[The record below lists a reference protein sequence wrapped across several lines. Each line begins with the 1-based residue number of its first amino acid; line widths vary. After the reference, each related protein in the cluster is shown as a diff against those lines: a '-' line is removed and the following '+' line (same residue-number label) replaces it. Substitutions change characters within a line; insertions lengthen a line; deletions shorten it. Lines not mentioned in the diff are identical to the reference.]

1 MAIDAAI
8 GYGGSFLLYGGYL
21 LRAPE
26 VPPPTARKW
35 RFMFSDTT
43 TDPRN
48 SRWLCNT
55 APVQRARSHRSRMDL
70 SEIVRVWTPVDISA
84 GVWDCELY
92 SYDARSGTM
101 TGIADDIGYAFEYM
115 RTDPLRSDPN
125 DYPDWSGTAKLIG
138 VGDLTGVTY
147 IDGLFSDASSVT
159 CDGDVTIDCTVSQDT
174 SIESLFAGCSQ
185 LVTPP
190 DLVTTGITN
199 MSHLFDG
206 CSSLASIPPSLDVS
220 SATDLSYMF
229 YGATSLVSAPAMN
242 TGSAVNM
249 SHLFSDT
256 NIYEAPAYNTS
267 RVTDMSYMFGGATG
281 NPNLRAIP
289 PMDTSSVTTMEGFA
303 SRCTALTTIPLLDTS
318 SVTTMTRMFFGATS
332 LSSIPALDTSSVTDM
347 SYMFHSTAI
356 TAIPTLTTQQVT
368 NFSAM
373 FMNCRSLLTIGQM
386 RTDSAT
392 TVSVMFA
399 NCENVTSGAY
409 EMYLQLSSQSPVPS
423 HGQCF
428 TNCGGNSQI
437 PAGWK

>member
-55 APVQRARSHRSRMDL
+55 APVQVARSQRLRDL
-70 SEIVRVWTPVDISA
+70 SSILRVWTPVDISA
-84 GVWDCELY
+84 GVWDCEPY
-92 SYDARSGTM
+92 SYDARTGTV
-101 TGIADDIGYAFEYM
+101 TGIADDISYAFEFM
-115 RTDPLRSDPN
+115 TTDPLPTDPN

-147 IDGLFSDASSVT
+147 IDYLFRYAESVT
-159 CDGDVTIDCTVSQDT
+159 CDGDVTIDCTIPQDT
-174 SIESLFAGCSQ
+174 SIEGLFYKCNR

-190 DLVTTGITN
+190 DLVTTGVTN
-199 MSHLFDG
+199 MSRLFEG

-229 YGATSLVSAPAMN
+229 CGATSLVAAPAMD

-249 SHLFSDT
+249 SHMFSDT
-256 NIYEAPAYNTS
+256 NIYEAPTYNTS
-267 RVTDMSYMFGGATG
+267 NVTDMSYMFGGTTG

-303 SRCTALTTIPLLDTS
+303 SRCTALVSIPSSLDTS
-318 SVTTMTRMFFGATS
+318 SVTTMKRMFFGATS
-332 LSSIPALDTSSVTDM
+332 LSSIPALDTSRVTDM

-392 TVSVMFA
+392 TVSIMFA

-409 EMYLQLSSQSPVPS
+409 EMYLQLSSQTPVPS

-428 TNCGGNSQI
+428 SNCGGNSQI

>member
-1 MAIDAAI
+1 MAIDAVV

-21 LRAPE
+21 LRTPGL
-26 VPPPTARKW
+26 PPPTARKW

-55 APVQRARSHRSRMDL
+55 APVQRVRSQRLRTDL

-84 GVWDCELY
+84 GVWDCELH

-101 TGIADDIGYAFEYM
+101 TGIADDIGYAFEFM
-115 RTDPLRSDPN
+115 TTDPLSTDPN

-138 VGDLTGVTY
+138 VGDLTGVTR
-147 IDGLFSDASSVT
+147 IDGLFHGASSVI
-159 CDGDVTIDCTVSQDT
+159 CDGDVTIDCTIPQDN
-174 SIESLFAGCSQ
+174 SLVNFFAGCTR

-190 DLVTTGITN
+190 DLITTGVTN
-199 MSHLFDG
+199 MSHLFDR
-206 CSSLASIPPSLDVS
+206 CSSLTSIPPSMDVS

-229 YGATSLVSAPAMN
+229 YGARSLVSAPAMD
-242 TGSAVNM
+242 TRSAVNM
-249 SHLFSDT
+249 SSMFAFAD
-256 NIYEAPAYNTS
+256 IYDLPAYNTS
-267 RVTDMSYMFGGATG
+267 NVTDMSFMFDT
-281 NPNLRAIP
+281 NLNLRAIP
-289 PMDTSSVTTMEGFA
+289 LMDTSSVTTMEGFA
-303 SRCTALTTIPLLDTS
+303 AHCQALTTIPPLDTS
-318 SVTTMTRMFFGATS
+318 SVTTMRRMFFGATS
-332 LSSIPALDTSSVTDM
+332 LSSIPAIDTSSVTNM
-347 SYMFHSTAI
+347 EEMFSGTAI

-368 NFSAM
+368 DFSGM
-373 FMNCRSLLTIGQM
+373 FLNCRSLLTIGQM

-392 TVSVMFA
+392 DVSVMFA

-428 TNCGGNSQI
+428 SNCGGNAQV

>member
-35 RFMFSDTT
+35 RFMFSDPT

-55 APVQRARSHRSRMDL
+55 APVQRVRSHRSRDDL
-70 SEIVRVWTPVDISA
+70 TEIVRVWTPVDISA
-84 GVWDCELY
+84 GVWDCEPHIY
-92 SYDARSGTM
+92 YTR
-101 TGIADDIGYAFEYM
+101 TGAMGGVADDIGYAFEYM
-115 RTDPLRSDPN
+115 RTNPLLSDPN

-147 IDGLFSDASSVT
+147 IDGLFSGASSVT
-159 CDGDVTIDCTVSQDT
+159 CDGDVTIDCTFPQDT

-190 DLVTTGITN
+190 DLITTGVTN

-206 CSSLASIPPSLDVS
+206 CSSLTSIPPSMDVS

-229 YGATSLVSAPAMN
+229 YGARSLVMAPAMD
-242 TGSAVNM
+242 TSSAVNM
-249 SHLFSDT
+249 SSMFAFAD
-256 NIYEAPAYNTS
+256 IYELPTYNTS
-267 RVTDMSYMFGGATG
+267 RVTDMSFMFDT
-281 NPNLRAIP
+281 NEHLRTIP
-289 PMDTSSVTTMEGFA
+289 LMDTSSVTTMEGFA
-303 SRCTALTTIPLLDTS
+303 AHCTALTTIGVMDTS
-318 SVTTMTRMFFGATS
+318 SVTTMRRMFFGATS
-332 LSSIPALDTSSVTDM
+332 LSSIPAMNTSRVTDM
-347 SYMFHSTAI
+347 SQMFHSTAI

-368 NFSAM
+368 NFSGM
-373 FMNCRSLLTIGQM
+373 FMNCRSLLAIGQM

-392 TVSVMFA
+392 TASVMFA